1 MFAGQ
6 ISQDDLKLYEGRNC
20 RLAYTAYLP
29 SESSGGKG
37 GGQGHPCSTKQL
49 SREGAE
55 GETQMGK

>member
-1 MFAGQ
+1 MFVGQ

-37 GGQGHPCSTKQL
+37 GGQGRPCSTKQL
-49 SREGAE
+49 GREGTE

>member
-6 ISQDDLKLYEGRNC
+6 ISQDDLKLYEGRNYS
-20 RLAYTAYLP
+20 LAYTAYLP

-37 GGQGHPCSTKQL
+37 GGQGRPCNTKQL
-49 SREGAE
+49 GREGAE